1 MGVDSPEQVRTSAGA
16 VFLSYASEDSAA
28 AERISTSLRA
38 AGIEVWF
45 DQSELRGG
53 EAWDR
58 QIRRRIH
65 DCALFVPVISAN
77 THARI
82 EGYFRLEWK
91 LAIDRSH
98 LMAPDQ
104 TFLLPIA
111 IDDTPESDERIPD
124 RFREVQWSRL
134 PRGETSAAFI
144 ERVRRLLTAEES
156 PKPSSAA
163 PVGRLSSATS
173 VGRST
178 HPRRLR
184 ARTGWMAVGL
194 AVLGA
199 GYFLMM
205 KGPRPGPVA
214 ALTSPVSTAS
224 PGLPAKVTEKSIA
237 VLPFTD
243 LSEKKD
249 QEYFADGMAAE
260 LLDLLAKI
268 PGLKVIGRTSSFQ
281 FKGGNQDLRTIGNTL
296 GAVYVVEGTVRKS
309 GDRVRVTAQLIDARD
324 GTQRWSSSYDRMS
337 ADVLGVQDA
346 IAANLARALQL
357 TVTNDF
363 GSRAS
368 VANAEAYDSY
378 LRGLDALDQASQE
391 SVDQAAGDFQRTL
404 DLDPQ
409 FAPAALGLAKVYQ
422 TKGEEGWLLPTRAAF
437 ERARAAA
444 DMAIRLDPKLA
455 AAHAVRAN
463 VLVMYDW
470 DWAGADREIKEAT
483 SLGRP
488 VEVILAAARLA
499 AVRNEWDEATHLLQ
513 TGLAAD
519 PLNSDLHLVLGWG
532 VELRSGRF
540 ASAESSIRR
549 ALEISPNFG
558 SGNWFLG
565 LTLLFQDRLPEAL
578 AAMQRE
584 TAYDGQLVGTAIVYH
599 ALGRKAESDAA
610 LKRAIEQNSE
620 EWPSAI
626 ARAYAFRG
634 ERDQAMKWLERA
646 YSVRDEDLYFI
657 RNDPLMKNLEGDS
670 RYVAFLRKMNLP
682 E

>member
-1 MGVDSPEQVRTSAGA
+1 MGVDSPEPVPTSAGA

-28 AERISTSLRA
+28 AERICISLRA

-58 QIRRRIH
+58 QIRRTIH

-91 LAIDRSH
+91 LGIDRSH

-104 TFLLPIA
+104 TFLLPVA
-111 IDDTPESDERIPD
+111 IDATPESDERIPD

-134 PRGETSAAFI
+134 PRGEPSAAFI

-156 PKPSSAA
+156 AEPSAVA
-163 PVGRLSSATS
+163 PVGKLPAATG
-173 VGRST
+173 VRRPA
-178 HPRRLR
+178 HPQPLG
-184 ARTGWMAVGL
+184 AKVAWMAVGL

-199 GYFLMM
+199 GYFLVMQ
-205 KGPRPGPVA
+205 GPRPAP
-214 ALTSPVSTAS
+214 LTAHTNPVSTAP
-224 PGLPAKVTEKSIA
+224 PGLSATVTEKSIA
-237 VLPFTD
+237 VLPFAD
-243 LSEKKD
+243 LSEKRD

-260 LLDLLAKI
+260 VLDLLAKI

-281 FKGGNQDLRTIGNTL
+281 FKGRNQDLRTIGNTL
-296 GAVYVVEGTVRKS
+296 GAAFVVEGTVRKS

-324 GTQRWSSSYDRMS
+324 GTQRWSSSYERMS

-346 IAANLARALQL
+346 IAVNLARALQL
-357 TVTNDF
+357 TVSSDF

-368 VANAEAYDSY
+368 AASAEAYDAY
-378 LRGLDALDQASQE
+378 LRGLHALDQASQE
-391 SVDQAAGDFQRTL
+391 SADQAAGDFQRTL

-422 TKGEEGWLLPTRAAF
+422 MKGEEGWLLPTRAAF

-470 DWAGADREIKEAT
+470 DWAGADREIKQAT

-499 AVRNEWDEATHLLQ
+499 AVRNEWDEATQLLQ

-519 PLNSDLHLVLGWG
+519 PLNTDLHFVLGWG

-610 LKRAIEQNSE
+610 LKRAIEQNAE

-626 ARAYAFRG
+626 ARVYAFRG

-657 RNDPLMKNLEGDS
+657 RGDPLMKNLEGDS
-670 RYVAFLRKMNLP
+670 RYRAFLRKMNLP